1 MIRIYAALF
10 RQAFQIMSAYR
21 VSLFL
26 YALFS
31 FIRPII
37 FLAAWIAVA
46 DSQGG
51 RIGSLSKADL
61 AGYYVITIIV
71 THLTAAWDFFE
82 FEFEIRQGR
91 LSPKLLRPIHPTIH
105 NSITG
110 NILWKLMTSVAV
122 VPVAVLIAITFDARF
137 ATQPWHIAVG
147 IPSLLLSAALTF
159 VFGWVFASVAFWT
172 TRVHAVVT
180 LYQRAAFIFSGQV
193 APLTLLPGPL
203 LAVAFATPFGYMLGV
218 PAEILRGGP
227 DLTTALLMVA
237 GQVVWLAIGI
247 VLYRIVWNAGL
258 RQYSAVGA

>member
-1 MIRIYAALF
+1 VIRIYRALIT
-10 RQAFQIMSAYR
+10 QEFQHMSAYR

-51 RIGSLSKADL
+51 RLGALTKADL
-61 AGYYVITIIV
+61 AGYYVITIVV

-82 FEFEIRQGR
+82 FEWEIRRGT
-91 LSPKLLRPIHPTIH
+91 LSPKLLRPLHPL
-105 NSITG
+105 NYSIVT

-122 VPVAVLIAITFDARF
+122 VPVAILIAITFDARF
-137 ATQPWHIAVG
+137 ATQPWHLAVG

-203 LAVAFATPFGYMLGV
+203 LAVAFALPFGYMLGV

-227 DLTTALLMVA
+227 DLRTALLMVA

-247 VLYRIVWNAGL
+247 VLYRVVWNAGL